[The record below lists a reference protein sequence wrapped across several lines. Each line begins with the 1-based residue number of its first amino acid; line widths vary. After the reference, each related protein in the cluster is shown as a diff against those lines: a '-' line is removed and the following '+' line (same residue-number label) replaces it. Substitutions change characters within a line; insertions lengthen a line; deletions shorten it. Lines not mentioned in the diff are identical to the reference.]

1 LPNRWTSLSR
11 RLDIDRIMAVSISPS
26 ADLSAALVHA
36 PPTAAAWLVILPV
49 AWCLAIGALLVMLRR
64 PIGSHP
70 TIAIIGLAGLVLID
84 GLLLKT
90 VVENG
95 PLTMVMG
102 RWLPPFGIAFT
113 ADLTGVLF
121 AITAA
126 LVAFVAG
133 VFSLTDINDS
143 GRRYGFYPLL
153 MLLMAGV
160 SGAFLTGDIFNLY
173 VWFEVLLISSFGLL
187 VLGSE
192 PEQIDGTVKYGFLN
206 LVGTT
211 LFLVA
216 TGYLY
221 AVFGTLNMAE
231 IARKADMLRDSAPL
245 VTLAGL
251 FMLAFAMKAAA
262 FPVNF
267 WLPASYHTPRVVV
280 SALFGGLLTKVGVYA
295 LVRVMVMLFPVERE
309 ELSFV
314 LAVAGALTMIVGVLG
329 ALAQTDFRRILG
341 YLIVSGIGA
350 MLAGIAVGG
359 PGGIGGAIFYALH
372 SMLVITGLY
381 FASGIAMRL
390 GASALIAT
398 PAGLYRRHAGFA
410 ALTLML
416 CFAVSGLPP
425 FSGFW
430 PKVML
435 VKAALDIGAWWL
447 VAVFL
452 LAGLL
457 TTIVTGR
464 FFLLAFWRDG
474 AQAAGEAVSL
484 SPATL
489 GPLTV
494 LTALTLLIGLYP
506 EPLLAMIQHAA
517 AGLAEPSAYVN
528 SVFPEGGPR

>member
-1 LPNRWTSLSR
+1 
-11 RLDIDRIMAVSISPS
+11 MAATISPPV
-26 ADLSAALVHA
+26 DLSAALVAA
-36 PPTAAAWLVILPV
+36 PPTLAEWLVILPV

-64 PIGSHP
+64 PIGLHP
-70 TIAIIGLAGLVLID
+70 AIAIAGLAGLVLID
-84 GLLLKT
+84 GLLLKEIA
-90 VVENG
+90 ENG

-113 ADLTGVLF
+113 ADLTGALF
-121 AITAA
+121 AFAAA
-126 LVAFVAG
+126 LVALVAG
-133 VFSLTDINDS
+133 VFSLADINDS

-206 LVGTT
+206 LIATT
-211 LFLVA
+211 LFLIA

-221 AVFGTLNMAE
+221 AVFGTLNMAD
-231 IARKADMLRDSAPL
+231 IATKAEALRDRAPL
-245 VTLAGL
+245 MTLTGL

-267 WLPASYHTPRVVV
+267 WLPASYHTPRVAV
-280 SALFGGLLTKVGVYA
+280 SALFAGLLTKVGIYA

-309 ELSFV
+309 ELSFI

-341 YLIVSGIGA
+341 YLIVSGIGS

-372 SMLVITGLY
+372 SMLVMTGLY

-390 GASALIAT
+390 GASSSIAAL
-398 PAGLYRRHAGFA
+398 AGLYRRHVGFA

-435 VKAALDIGAWWL
+435 AKAALDIGAWWL
-447 VAVFL
+447 AAALL
-452 LAGLL
+452 LAGFL

-464 FFLLAFWRDG
+464 LFLLAFWREAPPAD
-474 AQAAGEAVSL
+474 GEAVSL
-484 SPATL
+484 SPAAF
-489 GPLTV
+489 GPLAV
-494 LTALTLLIGLYP
+494 LAGLTLLIGLYP
-506 EPLLAMIQHAA
+506 EPLLAIIQDAA

-528 SVFPEGGPR
+528 SVFPEGGPQ

>member
-1 LPNRWTSLSR
+1 
-11 RLDIDRIMAVSISPS
+11 MAASISPP
-26 ADLSAALVHA
+26 ADLSAALVLA
-36 PPTAAAWLVILPV
+36 PSTASEWLVILPV
-49 AWCLAIGALLVMLRR
+49 AWCLAVGALLVMLRR
-64 PIGSHP
+64 SLGLQPV
-70 TIAIIGLAGLVLID
+70 IAIAGLAGLVLID
-84 GLLLKT
+84 GLLLER
-90 VVENG
+90 VAANG
-95 PLTMVMG
+95 PMTMVMG

-113 ADLTGVLF
+113 VDLTGALF
-121 AITAA
+121 A
-126 LVAFVAG
+126 LVAASVALAAG
-133 VFSLTDINDS
+133 VFSLADINDS

-153 MLLMAGV
+153 MVLMAGV

-192 PEQIDGTVKYGFLN
+192 REQLDGTVKYGFLN
-206 LVGTT
+206 LVATT

-221 AVFGTLNMAE
+221 AVFGTLNMAD
-231 IARKADMLRDSAPL
+231 IARKAESLRDSAPL
-245 VTLAGL
+245 MTLAGL
-251 FMLAFAMKAAA
+251 YVLAFGMKAAA

-280 SALFGGLLTKVGVYA
+280 SALFAGLLTKVGIYA
-295 LVRVMVMLFPVERE
+295 LIRVTVMLFPVERE
-309 ELSFV
+309 EMSFV
-314 LAVAGALTMIVGVLG
+314 VALAGALTMIVGVLG

-341 YLIVSGIGA
+341 YLIVSGIGSI
-350 MLAGIAVGG
+350 LAGVAVGG

-372 SMLVITGLY
+372 SMLVMTGLY

-390 GASALIAT
+390 GASASIVTL
-398 PAGLYRRHAGFA
+398 AGLYRRHVGFA

-447 VAVFL
+447 AAAL
-452 LAGLL
+452 LLTGFL

-464 FFLLAFWRDG
+464 LFLFAYWRDE
-474 AQAAGEAVSL
+474 ADQSGEAVPVSAVSL
-484 SPATL
+484 A
-489 GPLTV
+489 PLA
-494 LTALTLLIGLYP
+494 ALTLLALLIGLYP
-506 EPLLAMIQHAA
+506 DPLLGAIQRAA
-517 AGLAEPSAYVN
+517 AGLAEPSAYLN
-528 SVFPEGGPR
+528 SVFPAGGSQ